1 MSVLFDIAW
10 AAGVVAF
17 SAFTLLCIMVALQ

>member
-1 MSVLFDIAW
+1 MSALFDIAW

-17 SAFTLLCIMVALQ
+17 SVFTLLCVVLALQ